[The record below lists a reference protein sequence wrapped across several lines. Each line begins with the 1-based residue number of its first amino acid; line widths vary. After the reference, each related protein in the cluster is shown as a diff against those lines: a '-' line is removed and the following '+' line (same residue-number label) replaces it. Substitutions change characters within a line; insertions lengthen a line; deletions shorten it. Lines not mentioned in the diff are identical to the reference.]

1 MIPANCNTPKSAQWS
16 ELIFLGGRNRVTI
29 SSSVHPSEV
38 EMPVLIAYA
47 ILQGTTKEQ
56 LEALVREAIGK
67 GWQPIGGVAVSGN
80 VFYQAMAGH

>member
-1 MIPANCNTPKSAQWS
+1 VDGIALQ
-16 ELIFLGGRNRVTI
+16 
-29 SSSVHPSEV
+29 SSRLFILLEV
-38 EMPVLIAYA
+38 EMTVLIAYT

>member
-1 MIPANCNTPKSAQWS
+1 
-16 ELIFLGGRNRVTI
+16 
-29 SSSVHPSEV
+29 
-38 EMPVLIAYA
+38 MPVLIAYA